1 VAAGFHG
8 SGVNTKGG
16 ERKGGMAI
24 VVIFPLM
31 TRKEFFVSMFCKFP
45 TFFHVISKS

>member
-1 VAAGFHG
+1 
-8 SGVNTKGG
+8 VNTKGG
-16 ERKGGMAI
+16 ERKGGLGRRNMLGRPAI

-45 TFFHVISKS
+45 AFFHVISKS